1 MTNTT
6 DQRGPALKAW
16 RCAHDIPLTV
26 LAERLGIAPYTL
38 ERIEAGMA
46 PFAASLAARIDA
58 LLTPDVDAM
67 VQAVGAAV
75 RAGVERGC
83 RTVTIV
89 HPGSE
94 CRGRMTI
101 IVGDDWS
108 DTE

>member
-1 MTNTT
+1 MNQHTRG
-6 DQRGPALKAW
+6 QRLKAW
-16 RCAHDIPLTV
+16 RCARNIPLIV

-38 ERIEAGMA
+38 ECIEAGMV

-67 VQAVGAAV
+67 VQAVAAAV

-83 RTVTIV
+83 TQVMIV
-89 HPGSE
+89 RPGSE

-101 IVGDDWS
+101 IVGDEWEDM
-108 DTE
+108 E

>member
-1 MTNTT
+1 MTTPT
-6 DQRGPALKAW
+6 RGQRLKAW
-16 RCAHDIPLTV
+16 RCAHNIPLTV

-38 ERIEAGMA
+38 ECIEGGQI
-46 PFAASLAARIDA
+46 PLAASLAAQIDA

-67 VQAVGAAV
+67 VQAVAAAV
-75 RAGVERGC
+75 RAGVDRGV
-83 RTVTIV
+83 TQVTIV

-101 IVGDDWS
+101 IVGDEWS